1 MTPHGLRLG
10 HRAARRP
17 SPREASRASNSSIPA
32 MVMVQTIR
40 FLPMRS
46 LSLSVPIN
54 PPDIPVIWADASLSD
69 IG

>member
-10 HRAARRP
+10 HRGARRP

-40 FLPMRS
+40 FLPVR
-46 LSLSVPIN
+46 LRLSVPIN
-54 PPDIPVIWADASLSD
+54 PPDIPVIWADAALSD

>member
-40 FLPMRS
+40 FLPVR
-46 LSLSVPIN
+46 LRLSVPIN
-54 PPDIPVIWADASLSD
+54 PPDIPVIWADAALSD